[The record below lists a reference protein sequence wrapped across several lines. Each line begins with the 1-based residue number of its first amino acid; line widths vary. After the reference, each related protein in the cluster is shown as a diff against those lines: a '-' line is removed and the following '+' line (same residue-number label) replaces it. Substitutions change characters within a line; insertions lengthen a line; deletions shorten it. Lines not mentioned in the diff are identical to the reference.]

1 MHFTRKVSG
10 SWYMLTT
17 VTNPHITKHDA
28 DAGNH
33 GCVRWNVHLVE
44 RFFCSNKIKLLFIQ
58 LIISMQRRHQK
69 LFCASWPVIFMHP
82 ISIMCHDSNFKF
94 WKKMSSSAF
103 FYALPHKILCA
114 AEKNSILIRKFMNF
128 KFFQKIFLQWILN
141 RAQKCQEVNGENRF

>member
-1 MHFTRKVSG
+1 MLCGIIPRKIAIYQNSWKLSVITFYFMIFMHFTRKVSG

-94 WKKMSSSAF
+94 WKKMSSSAC
-103 FYALPHKILCA
+103 FYALPHKILC
-114 AEKNSILIRKFMNF
+114 IYGRKE
-128 KFFQKIFLQWILN
+128 LYLN
-141 RAQKCQEVNGENRF
+141 T